1 VQAIEGAHADV
12 KDEQISCI
20 RCHRSVGHLH

>member
-1 VQAIEGAHADV
+1 VVQAIDTAPGHGKALE
-12 KDEQISCI
+12 CI